1 MCSGVRPTAIG
12 DQLLTFGCV
21 DHETVQCTYNANE
34 EGGDYDASM
43 AAFAACREASVGVDG
58 YCRGE
63 LSAASGLSN
72 QDACGG
78 PNTNIAFHTLIPFV
92 ASCEGMYHFRF
103 HADYGYGGFL
113 GVDGVTHSAGDIWGH
128 VFAEDVQ
135 LSEGDHYWEALGFEG
150 CCDGHSE
157 LEVHLPNDQVADPW
171 RPIISGASA
180 DLNGECEVVAP
191 PPPPPPP
198 PSPVLSYDFCFGAY
212 SDDTDRHDFETGS
225 AALPGGWT
233 AVDDAPVSEAGN
245 WYVVDNSGPALAN
258 DGWAAYEASNVWGN
272 YPGDNA
278 LSGSYLINDEFY
290 DQFIAE
296 FEVYSADNDGLGF
309 LFGFQDINDHFTATE
324 INDIWPSPAADG
336 YGGPH
341 MKLRQ
346 RSGAQLPAMNAGN
359 NVYSLLDSEDGDD
372 GVSVAKQNFVPYT
385 GSTVMN
391 MALRVACCDGDGNT
405 IITFLSSRHS
415 STGALEGVQRLT
427 GKTSSYSPGKLG
439 LFVYAHTATFDNFQV
454 TPLSGGTGAALGY
467 CEGAGT
473 CNYADGTCACALEGA
488 TETMPDCSRGITAA
502 GDVIYADGSTTAP
515 GPPPPPPPPQTAT
528 IHVDDHV
535 GAFVVGEPMTI
546 SFTDAGA
553 GPLWDD
559 WVGIYPV
566 ATCCSYEQLTNYVGG
581 EWAYH
586 GTADLGVGS
595 VTVVPQQATDYYVLL
610 LGGEDG
616 YTELT
621 DPVNRVRVTVIA
633 AYATVSVAD
642 HVGDI
647 VVGEPLTVTFT
658 GAHSQGQGIAALWD
672 DWVGI
677 YPVATCCAYEQIL
690 NYVGGDGTGEWAY
703 HGTIG
708 NGASGSVTVVPQQAT
723 DYYVL
728 LLGGPS
734 GYLEITDPENRL
746 QISVSTG
753 GGGGGPPP
761 PPGGHL
767 WSGDYLTSDITFM
780 SSSIDGYSTYRISV
794 ELGDAASNLY
804 AIWGSVARPLNV
816 PAAWQA
822 ATPFGRD
829 IGGVP
834 SAFFAASA
842 DSEFDSW
849 LTIGATDGS
858 LGVTLSAIGIDFD
871 SWTESNALVS
881 TDGSVFMMDPNTGP
895 DGNIVLGQ
903 VTVPSANIAGT
914 ISFGLQGRSA
924 GDEPDYQE
932 RVSFIVS
939 AASAPPPAP
948 PPAPVATIG
957 NGHVTPVVTAIAS
970 APGWATYT
978 LSADL
983 SNDARSL
990 YSIFGRSTSPMSLP
1004 PAFQVATPFGRDI
1017 GGVPEAFVAAEPTA
1031 AYDSWLTVGVTDG
1044 VAGPISSIGIDWS
1057 SWTAES
1063 GITADNGA
1071 VFFMDPDAA
1080 PDGSTT
1086 LGQITVQAAAT
1097 VTFGAQGRTTTGDND
1112 WSEDNLSF
1120 DLPAPTTSP
1129 APAPYVTCASRLS
1142 CDELGA
1148 LYGGAW
1154 RTTTANFLRGSD
1166 QVCGESDTGFLG
1178 DDGDL
1183 CFGGQVAGGADTQL
1197 FAGDSWGHAGSI
1209 CMAIGSRL
1217 CTVAELQAEETRG
1230 TGCEHDNEWVWA
1242 AEACDG
1248 GHMTAVGGNHNGQNR
1263 CTDTGEC
1270 EAGQNPCTCD
1280 ARCTPD
1286 TTHEA
1291 VRCCADVDPSIG
1303 ETCLTVG
1310 YTTGC
1315 SALSCDELGALYGGA
1330 WRTTDANFLRG
1341 SDQVCGES
1349 DNGFNT
1355 DGTNLCFGGQ
1365 VGGGADTFIDSWGHA
1380 ASICMAIGSRLCT
1393 VAELQAEE
1401 TRGTGCDHDN
1411 EWVWAAEACD
1421 GGHMTAVGGNHNGQN
1436 RCVDTGECEAGQNPC
1451 TCTARCTADAT
1462 PEAVRCCADVAGQLC
1477 NAPPPSAPDVTVMS
1491 ASAAGMTTVQLTFSL
1506 DASMANVYAMAG
1518 TDDEVMAFPAAFQ
1531 VDAPFGT
1538 DIGGVPA
1545 AFIAVSADA
1554 AFDSWL
1560 TIGVTDGSAGATL
1573 AASPGL
1579 GLGDWSETA
1588 GISETNGA
1596 IFFMNPA
1603 DGPAGDDIVL
1613 AQITSAT
1620 PTGTA
1625 SAKLQGRSADGSA
1638 DWSAYKEWAW

>member
-1 MCSGVRPTAIG
+1 MGQEWAATDTVISTLEAKGFGGHPVSVSAVQRRRAQAGAGTLLQISYVVACGSECDSLSSTLADMSTGASGTAFATAII
-12 DQLLTFGCV
+12 
-21 DHETVQCTYNANE
+21 
-34 EGGDYDASM
+34 DAITS
-43 AAFAACREASVGVDG
+43 AA
-58 YCRGE
+58 
-63 LSAASGLSN
+63 AASGFDNVVLSTPA
-72 QDACGG
+72 DVAASITVPDTVTITLPPAPTPPTPPTPPSPPSG
-78 PNTNIAFHTLIPFV
+78 PVDPGDVTDCPADQAGYAFDGPAFFDISTTGTAITEWGQNPDDGFFEVPLGFTMPWFGLNEDVIHVGTNGYITFGVSHFAFGSSEPFP
-92 ASCEGMYHFRF
+92 G
-103 HADYGYGGFL
+103 DPTGP
-113 GVDGVTHSAGDIWGH
+113 VDGVIGVYWADINPDPAANVDGAGVFYQAFGADSMVVQWNNVVYWTSNNDPTTNTFQATLFPSGGFILAYGMMNDATGTLSWSTESIGYESQDGLEGVQISYDVVPDSNTAYYVPPVCTLRSA
-128 VFAEDVQ
+128 V
-135 LSEGDHYWEALGFEG
+135 
-150 CCDGHSE
+150 
-157 LEVHLPNDQVADPW
+157 
-171 RPIISGASA
+171 
-180 DLNGECEVVAP
+180 P

-198 PSPVLSYDFCFGAY
+198 A
-212 SDDTDRHDFETGS
+212 TG
-225 AALPGGWT
+225 
-233 AVDDAPVSEAGN
+233 
-245 WYVVDNSGPALAN
+245 
-258 DGWAAYEASNVWGN
+258 
-272 YPGDNA
+272 
-278 LSGSYLINDEFY
+278 
-290 DQFIAE
+290 
-296 FEVYSADNDGLGF
+296 
-309 LFGFQDINDHFTATE
+309 
-324 INDIWPSPAADG
+324 
-336 YGGPH
+336 
-341 MKLRQ
+341 
-346 RSGAQLPAMNAGN
+346 
-359 NVYSLLDSEDGDD
+359 
-372 GVSVAKQNFVPYT
+372 
-385 GSTVMN
+385 
-391 MALRVACCDGDGNT
+391 C
-405 IITFLSSRHS
+405 
-415 STGALEGVQRLT
+415 
-427 GKTSSYSPGKLG
+427 TSS
-439 LFVYAHTATFDNFQV
+439 
-454 TPLSGGTGAALGY
+454 
-467 CEGAGT
+467 
-473 CNYADGTCACALEGA
+473 
-488 TETMPDCSRGITAA
+488 
-502 GDVIYADGSTTAP
+502 
-515 GPPPPPPPPQTAT
+515 
-528 IHVDDHV
+528 
-535 GAFVVGEPMTI
+535 
-546 SFTDAGA
+546 
-553 GPLWDD
+553 
-559 WVGIYPV
+559 
-566 ATCCSYEQLTNYVGG
+566 
-581 EWAYH
+581 
-586 GTADLGVGS
+586 
-595 VTVVPQQATDYYVLL
+595 
-610 LGGEDG
+610 
-616 YTELT
+616 
-621 DPVNRVRVTVIA
+621 
-633 AYATVSVAD
+633 
-642 HVGDI
+642 
-647 VVGEPLTVTFT
+647 
-658 GAHSQGQGIAALWD
+658 
-672 DWVGI
+672 
-677 YPVATCCAYEQIL
+677 
-690 NYVGGDGTGEWAY
+690 
-703 HGTIG
+703 
-708 NGASGSVTVVPQQAT
+708 
-723 DYYVL
+723 
-728 LLGGPS
+728 
-734 GYLEITDPENRL
+734 
-746 QISVSTG
+746 
-753 GGGGGPPP
+753 
-761 PPGGHL
+761 
-767 WSGDYLTSDITFM
+767 
-780 SSSIDGYSTYRISV
+780 
-794 ELGDAASNLY
+794 
-804 AIWGSVARPLNV
+804 
-816 PAAWQA
+816 
-822 ATPFGRD
+822 
-829 IGGVP
+829 
-834 SAFFAASA
+834 
-842 DSEFDSW
+842 
-849 LTIGATDGS
+849 
-858 LGVTLSAIGIDFD
+858 
-871 SWTESNALVS
+871 
-881 TDGSVFMMDPNTGP
+881 
-895 DGNIVLGQ
+895 
-903 VTVPSANIAGT
+903 
-914 ISFGLQGRSA
+914 
-924 GDEPDYQE
+924 
-932 RVSFIVS
+932 
-939 AASAPPPAP
+939 
-948 PPAPVATIG
+948 
-957 NGHVTPVVTAIAS
+957 
-970 APGWATYT
+970 
-978 LSADL
+978 
-983 SNDARSL
+983 
-990 YSIFGRSTSPMSLP
+990 
-1004 PAFQVATPFGRDI
+1004 
-1017 GGVPEAFVAAEPTA
+1017 
-1031 AYDSWLTVGVTDG
+1031 
-1044 VAGPISSIGIDWS
+1044 
-1057 SWTAES
+1057 
-1063 GITADNGA
+1063 
-1071 VFFMDPDAA
+1071 
-1080 PDGSTT
+1080 
-1086 LGQITVQAAAT
+1086 
-1097 VTFGAQGRTTTGDND
+1097 
-1112 WSEDNLSF
+1112 
-1120 DLPAPTTSP
+1120 
-1129 APAPYVTCASRLS
+1129 LS

-1154 RTTTANFLRGSD
+1154 RTTTDNFLRGSD